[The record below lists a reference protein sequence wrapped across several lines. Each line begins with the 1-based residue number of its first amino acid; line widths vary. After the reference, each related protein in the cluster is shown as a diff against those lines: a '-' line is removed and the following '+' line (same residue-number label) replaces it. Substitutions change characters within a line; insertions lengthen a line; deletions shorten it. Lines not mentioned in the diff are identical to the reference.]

1 MIKVNWKRTCI
12 FCGHLCEKWYDLHQ
26 TNAKMINRQCT
37 HKAYRQIQFASGN
50 VYFFYNLL

>member
-1 MIKVNWKRTCI
+1 MIKVNWKRKCI

-37 HKAYRQIQFASGN
+37 HKVYRQIQFASGN